1 MKSLWDFPSRTAAIE
16 ELGVEGFV
24 AAAIGGR
31 RPETGPLSP
40 ARPREGEHLSVRE
53 NLDRS
58 PKCRSARGIAF
69 A

>member
-24 AAAIGGR
+24 AAAIRGPR
-31 RPETGPLSP
+31 CPERSP
-40 ARPREGEHLSVRE
+40 SSADSRAGEHPFARSHSDRPATRRRE
-53 NLDRS
+53 REFT
-58 PKCRSARGIAF
+58 F